1 MYFTAFSCIW
11 TGYEDLLSKFP
22 YSVQMRKNTDQEK
35 LPIWA
40 RFTQCEEIQIMGPNF
55 QKNNE

>member
-55 QKNNE
+55 